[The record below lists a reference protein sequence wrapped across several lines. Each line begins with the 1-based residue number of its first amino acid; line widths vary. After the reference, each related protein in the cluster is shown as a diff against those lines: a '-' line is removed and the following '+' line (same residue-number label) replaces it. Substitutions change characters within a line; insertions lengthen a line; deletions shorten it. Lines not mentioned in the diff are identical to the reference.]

1 MLAASKKAMKRR
13 GLSVASEPQS
23 SSNSMAAADSVD
35 TAAAAAVGNKNMKW
49 RMPQNQVDF
58 ILSWDVSDRFPCAP
72 DNIDDMPAAS
82 DEFKERYRANQ
93 LRSAALMREISRR
106 RREMQEFLKAQLE
119 EHGYVDVETDSE
131 LFVQ

>member
-13 GLSVASEPQS
+13 GLNVASEPPS

-35 TAAAAAVGNKNMKW
+35 TAAAASVGNKNMKW

-82 DEFKERYRANQ
+82 DEFKER
-93 LRSAALMREISRR
+93 
-106 RREMQEFLKAQLE
+106 
-119 EHGYVDVETDSE
+119 
-131 LFVQ
+131 